1 MQDDARRQPVGT
13 NGIRRRLSAGKEPP
27 GEEPPREEPEA
38 DLGRRGFF
46 RVFSRDAI
54 QTAAT
59 VIGAASAVRRD
70 TTAAA
75 SELLALGLDP
85 AASAERF
92 AGAQGMAEV
101 AYRSPYRLGVGV
113 VLILEQR
120 RLPAAAI
127 DIECRNGGEVAAT
140 MRNLAAR
147 GGPLLGARRHPQEV
161 LSCPQRRF

>member
-27 GEEPPREEPEA
+27 GEEPPREVPKRREPEA
-38 DLGRRGFF
+38 DLDRRRFF
-46 RVFSRDAI
+46 RVFSREAI

-85 AASAERF
+85 AASA
-92 AGAQGMAEV
+92 
-101 AYRSPYRLGVGV
+101 
-113 VLILEQR
+113 
-120 RLPAAAI
+120 
-127 DIECRNGGEVAAT
+127 
-140 MRNLAAR
+140 
-147 GGPLLGARRHPQEV
+147 
-161 LSCPQRRF
+161 